1 MPEEATKP
9 RVLASQKLADW
20 LDREDKTQSWLA
32 RVLDVS
38 PQAVSQWCSGVKRP
52 EAVLREAVEEIT
64 GIPAPLWLTQE
75 ESESLQAALARRDE
89 STDASKETA
98 R

>member
-20 LDREDKTQSWLA
+20 LDREHKTQSWLA

-64 GIPAPLWLTQE
+64 GIPAPSWLTQE
-75 ESESLQAALARRDE
+75 ESDSLHAAVARKNGPIE
-89 STDASKETA
+89 KSE
-98 R
+98 